1 MLSTG
6 GVPDHDG
13 WIWFAGRPRC
23 TPSRAGNARDGANAV
38 TPIDTALAAQV
49 PPDVPAEGDLVI
61 ECRAADPRA
70 WCEALPAAAGRT
82 VLVSGRV
89 LGDTPSFASGTE
101 PHTDQRAVRL
111 AGQLRMAVRA
121 ITKVDLPPA
130 EALGQ
135 LDSLVSEWEEPFRA
149 RLLYG
154 VFDPVD
160 GAFCFGQAG
169 HPGPVICQLKGE
181 ATAPPA
187 PEGGP
192 LGGFAGMSASYGEQ
206 TVAIPP
212 GGSVAIML
220 PAVLADDV
228 EFTTFTAPP
237 PHDGVVAAAQPALE
251 TVSSAVAASLA
262 ANLCDPIALVD
273 EVGAKQGPAGGS
285 VLVAGW
291 PSGLTVGPVRVIEL
305 ELGEGDDPT
314 RRARA
319 FCYGVLS
326 TWQLPPLVRDDIVLA
341 VSELVANALLY
352 GGAAEQLRLR
362 RSATRIVIEV
372 FDREPTMPRP
382 RIADADAESGR
393 GLFLVRRVARRWGA
407 RAVPGGKAV
416 WCEFDLTAPR
426 DDDEEEPTP
435 IEAACG

>member
-1 MLSTG
+1 MFSTG
-6 GVPDHDG
+6 GVPDHG
-13 WIWFAGRPRC
+13 H
-23 TPSRAGNARDGANAV
+23 TTV
-38 TPIDTALAAQV
+38 TPVDTAAVGFAAEPAPE
-49 PPDVPAEGDLVI
+49 PPADGDLVV
-61 ECRAADPRA
+61 ERRAADPRA

-82 VLVSGRV
+82 ILVSGRV
-89 LGDTPSFASGTE
+89 LGDPENA
-101 PHTDQRAVRL
+101 ARL
-111 AGQLRMAVRA
+111 AAALRMAVRA
-121 ITKVDLPPA
+121 AARVDPAPA

-135 LDSLVSEWEEPFRA
+135 LDGVVAEWDEPFRA

-160 GAFCFGQAG
+160 GAFCFAQAG
-169 HPGPVICQLKGE
+169 HPGPVVCQVKGT
-181 ATAPPA
+181 AVAPPS
-187 PEGGP
+187 PDGG
-192 LGGFAGMSASYGEQ
+192 LIGGFVSMNASYGEQ

-212 GGSVAIML
+212 GGSVAIVL
-220 PAVLADDV
+220 PAELADDAQFAAGDV
-228 EFTTFTAPP
+228 APP
-237 PHDGVVAAAQPALE
+237 AGSGAPTLDSVSPAVAERLGAGVCEPASVADAAQG
-251 TVSSAVAASLA
+251 AVGGGAAT
-262 ANLCDPIALVD
+262 
-273 EVGAKQGPAGGS
+273 

-291 PSGLTVGPVRVIEL
+291 PAGLTVGPVRVIEL
-305 ELGEGDDPT
+305 ELGEGEDPT

-326 TWQLPPLVRDDIVLA
+326 TWQLPSLVRDDIVLA

-362 RSATRIVIEV
+362 RSTNRIVIEV
-372 FDREPTMPRP
+372 FDREPSMPRP

-426 DDDEEEPTP
+426 DDEPLDNP
-435 IEAACG
+435 DDRVEAACG